1 MLKYADGRY
10 IVEEL
15 KSYKVFKDT
24 PTCTIMEIT
33 TTKNKYYPEFPYTKV
48 ILRGEEV
55 RDYGKNNIISF
66 CKANNINTRMYMSDY
81 IHDKWYDKMKEVE

>member
-10 IVEEL
+10 VVEEL

-24 PTCTIMEIT
+24 DTYTTMEIV
-33 TTKNKYYPEFPYTKV
+33 TTKNKYYPEFPYTKQ

-55 RDYGKNNIISF
+55 RDYGDNNLIQF
-66 CKANNINTRMYMSDY
+66 CKDNNINTRIYMSDY
-81 IHDKWYDKMKEVE
+81 IHDRSYDKM